1 MTRWYAEEPYHGSRL
16 QLRIDALLHEDRTE
30 HQHLIVFENEA
41 FGRVLALDGIVQTT
55 ERDEFIYHEM
65 FAHVPVLAHGAVRR
79 VLIIGGGDGGSLE
92 EVLKHRTVEQVT
104 MVELDPDVID
114 LSRKYLPSISGEAFD
129 DPRTELIIGD
139 GLAFVAGR
147 DRRFDLIIVDST
159 DPVGPGKVLFT
170 EDFYRDCKACL
181 EPGGILVTQNSIPFL
196 AAEVIGEPI
205 AALRRQF
212 ADATCYLVAVPSY
225 FGGVMAFGWASD
237 DPAHRRTPI
246 DTLARRHAEAGIETR
261 HYSPTVHQAAFAL
274 PGHVARLIDQDQNPP
289 THSG

>member
-1 MTRWYAEEPYHGSRL
+1 MSRWYAEEPYHGSRL

-65 FAHVPVLAHGAVRR
+65 FVHVPVLAHGAVRR

-92 EVLKHRTVEQVT
+92 EVLKHRSVEQVT

-114 LSRKYLPSISGEAFD
+114 ISRTYLPSIGGAAFD

-139 GLAFVAGR
+139 GLAFVAKR
-147 DRRFDLIIVDST
+147 ERRFDLIIVDST

-212 ADATCYLVAVPSY
+212 ADATCYLAAVPSY

-237 DPAHRRTPI
+237 EPALRNVPVEELERRLAAAGVATDYYTP
-246 DTLARRHAEAGIETR
+246 D
-261 HYSPTVHQAAFAL
+261 VHKAAFAL
-274 PGHVARLIDQDQNPP
+274 PPHVSRLM
-289 THSG
+289 G

>member
-1 MTRWYAEEPYHGSRL
+1 MTRWYAEEPYLGSRL
-16 QLRIDALLHEDRTE
+16 QLRIDNLLHEDDTG

-65 FAHVPVLAHGAVRR
+65 FVHVPVLSHGAVRR

-92 EVLKHRTVEQVT
+92 EVLKHRSIGHVT
-104 MVELDPDVID
+104 MVELDPQVIE
-114 LSRKYLPSISGEAFD
+114 LSRRFLPSIGADAFD
-129 DPRTELIIGD
+129 DPRTDLVIGD
-139 GLAFVAGR
+139 GLAYVAEGKA
-147 DRRFDLIIVDST
+147 RFDLIIVDST

-170 EDFYRDCKACL
+170 EEFYRDCKACL

-196 AAEVIGEPI
+196 QPDVIGEPI

-212 ADATCYLVAVPSY
+212 ADATCYLAAVPSY

-237 DPAHRRTPI
+237 DPDLRAVPVDELDRRFR
-246 DTLARRHAEAGIETR
+246 DAGIATD
-261 HYSPTVHQAAFAL
+261 YYTPDVHHAAFAL
-274 PGHVARLIDQDQNPP
+274 PPHIARLID
-289 THSG
+289 

>member
-1 MTRWYAEEPYHGSRL
+1 MTRWFAEEPYLGSRL
-16 QLRIDALLHEDRTE
+16 QLRIDKLLHEDDTG

-92 EVLKHRTVEQVT
+92 ETLKHPTIEHVT
-104 MVELDPDVID
+104 MVELDPQVIE
-114 LSRKYLPSISGEAFD
+114 LSRRFLPSIGGDAFD
-129 DPRTELIIGD
+129 DPRTDLVIGD
-139 GLAFVAGR
+139 GLAYVAEGKG
-147 DRRFDLIIVDST
+147 RFDLIIVDST

-181 EPGGILVTQNSIPFL
+181 EPGGVLVTQNSIPFL
-196 AAEVIGEPI
+196 QPEVIGEPV
-205 AALRRQF
+205 AALKRQF
-212 ADATCYLVAVPSY
+212 ADATCYLAAVPSY

-237 DPAHRRTPI
+237 DPDLRTVPV
-246 DTLARRHAEAGIETR
+246 DTLDRRFRDAGIATD
-261 HYSPTVHQAAFAL
+261 YYTPDVHKAAFAL
-274 PGHVARLIDQDQNPP
+274 PPHIARLI
-289 THSG
+289 G

>member
-16 QLRIDALLHEDRTE
+16 QLRIDALLHEDKTE

-65 FAHVPVLAHGAVRR
+65 FVHVPVLAHGAVRR

-92 EVLKHRTVEQVT
+92 EVLKHRIVEQVT

-114 LSRKYLPSISGEAFD
+114 LSRTYLPSISGNAFD

-147 DRRFDLIIVDST
+147 ERRFDLIIVDST

-196 AAEVIGEPI
+196 QAEVIGEPI

-212 ADATCYLVAVPSY
+212 TDVTCYLAAVPSY

-237 DPAHRRTPI
+237 DPAPRQVPVEELERRFAAAGVATDYYTP
-246 DTLARRHAEAGIETR
+246 D
-261 HYSPTVHQAAFAL
+261 VHMAAFAL
-274 PGHVARLIDQDQNPP
+274 PRHITARL
-289 THSG
+289 G